1 LEEQSNRSSHRRDVT
16 TKTADEGKETSEKSN
31 GAEEE
36 RNQVESEHESA
47 QVVVLVCTNEL
58 LGDASLSAK
67 IARWIEWKCW
77 NRRATV
83 GVQSILRSAD
93 GEEGP
98 SRRIARIG
106 DSIRGGLQE
115 VELVQGCAVNTSS
128 QNGEELEE
136 HTTSHKDEGQDSEDW
151 S

>member
-106 DSIRGGLQE
+106 DSI
-115 VELVQGCAVNTSS
+115 VNTSS